1 MIREEKGSK
10 LLVDRLANFWFK
22 IKFVEKKISARNKQS
37 LPNKTDAVLFDE
49 IRGLI
54 EQTRS
59 RVASTVNSA
68 LVLMNWHIGK
78 RINDEILQNKRAEYG
93 NEIVSTLSRQLIAEY
108 GRGFSRQNLFH
119 FMRFAEIFSDI
130 EIVSTLTRQLGWSHF
145 KEIIY
150 QKDQLNRD
158 FYAEMCRIERWSVRT
173 LRQKIQGMLFERTAI
188 SKKPNELIKTELAE
202 LRDEDKLTPDL
213 IFQDTYFLDFLGLE
227 GNFSESDL
235 ENAILRQLEKFL
247 LELGVGFAFVSR
259 QKRITVDGDDFY
271 IDLLLFHRELRRL
284 VVIELKLGKFMPADF
299 GQTEFYLRWLDK
311 YERKPW
317 EESPIGLILCSEKS
331 KERVELLALD
341 GRGIKVADY
350 WTQLPDKK
358 LLEQKLHEAV
368 IMARQWSERT

>member
-1 MIREEKGSK
+1 MR
-10 LLVDRLANFWFK
+10 A
-22 IKFVEKKISARNKQS
+22 KISTKSKNASVQS
-37 LPNKTDAVLFDE
+37 GDVLFDY

-54 EQTRS
+54 EQTRA

-93 NEIVSTLSRQLIAEY
+93 EQIVATLSHQLTREY
-108 GRGFSRQNLFH
+108 GKGFTRTNLIR
-119 FMRFAEIFSDI
+119 MRLFAEFFPDV
-130 EIVSTLTRQLGWSHF
+130 EISASLSHQLSWSHF
-145 KEIIY
+145 VEILTI
-150 QKDQLNRD
+150 KDQLKRD

-173 LRQKIQGMLFERTAI
+173 LRQRIQGMLFERTAI
-188 SKKPNELIKTELAE
+188 SKKPEELIRTELAE

-213 IFQDTYFLDFLGLE
+213 VFRDTYFLDFLG
-227 GNFSESDL
+227 FTDAYSEKDL
-235 ENAILRQLEKFL
+235 ENAILRELERFL
-247 LELGVGFAFVSR
+247 LELGVGFAFVAR
-259 QKRITVDGDDFY
+259 QKRITVDGDDFF

-331 KERVELLALD
+331 NERIELLALD
-341 GRGIKVADY
+341 THDIKVADY

-358 LLEQKLHEAV
+358 LLEKKLHEAV
-368 IMARQWSERT
+368 IMAHRLSEAKAEDVSGVK

>member
-1 MIREEKGSK
+1 M
-10 LLVDRLANFWFK
+10 
-22 IKFVEKKISARNKQS
+22 EKKISAKNKDTS
-37 LPNKTDAVLFDE
+37 IKTDDVLFDE
-49 IRGLI
+49 IRSLI
-54 EQTRS
+54 EQTRL

-78 RINDEILQNKRAEYG
+78 RISDEVLKNKRAEYG
-93 NEIVSTLSRQLIAEY
+93 KEILPTLSAKLQPEY
-108 GRGFSRQNLFH
+108 GRGFSSRNLAK
-119 FMRFAEIFSDI
+119 MIQFAELFPDI
-130 EIVSTLTRQLGWSHF
+130 EIVATLSQQLGWSHF
-145 KEIIY
+145 IEIITM
-150 QKDQLNRD
+150 KDQLKRD

-188 SKKPNELIKTELAE
+188 SKKPDVIIKTELAE

-213 IFQDTYFLDFLGLE
+213 IFRDTYFLDFLGLSDT
-227 GNFSESDL
+227 FSEKDL

-247 LELGVGFAFVSR
+247 LELGVGFAFVAR
-259 QKRITVDGDDFY
+259 QKRITVDGDDFH
-271 IDLLLFHRELRRL
+271 IDLLLYHRELRRL
-284 VVIELKLGKFMPADF
+284 VVVELKLGKFMPADF

-331 KERVELLALD
+331 NERVELLALD
-341 GRGIKVADY
+341 KHDIKVADY

-368 IMARQWSERT
+368 ILARGLSERK

>member
-1 MIREEKGSK
+1 M
-10 LLVDRLANFWFK
+10 
-22 IKFVEKKISARNKQS
+22 EKKISTKNKDTS
-37 LPNKTDAVLFDE
+37 IKTDEVLFDE
-49 IRGLI
+49 IRSLI
-54 EQTRS
+54 EQTRL

-93 NEIVSTLSRQLIAEY
+93 EQIVASLSHQLTAEY
-108 GRGFSRQNLFH
+108 GKGFTRTNLIR
-119 FMRFAEIFSDI
+119 MRVFAEFFPDL
-130 EIVSTLTRQLGWSHF
+130 EISATLSQQLGWSHF
-145 KEIIY
+145 IEIITM
-150 QKDQLNRD
+150 KDQLKRD
-158 FYAEMCRIERWSVRT
+158 FYAEMCCIERWSVRT

-188 SKKPNELIKTELAE
+188 SKKPDEIIKTELAE

-227 GNFSESDL
+227 GNFSEKDL

-247 LELGVGFAFVSR
+247 LELGVGFAFVAR
-259 QKRITVDGDDFY
+259 QKRITVDGDDFH
-271 IDLLLFHRELRRL
+271 IDLLLYHRELRRL

-331 KERVELLALD
+331 NERVELLALD
-341 GRGIKVADY
+341 ARGIKVADY

-368 IMARQWSERT
+368 IMARELSERK

>member
-1 MIREEKGSK
+1 M
-10 LLVDRLANFWFK
+10 
-22 IKFVEKKISARNKQS
+22 EKKISIKNKDTS
-37 LPNKTDAVLFDE
+37 IKTDEVLFDE
-49 IRGLI
+49 IRNLI

-93 NEIVSTLSRQLIAEY
+93 KEIVASLSHQLTAEY
-108 GRGFSRQNLFH
+108 GKGFTRTNLIR
-119 FMRFAEIFSDI
+119 MRVFAEFFPDL
-130 EIVSTLTRQLGWSHF
+130 EISASLSHQLSWSHF
-145 KEIIY
+145 VEIITI
-150 QKDQLNRD
+150 KDQLKRD
-158 FYAEMCRIERWSVRT
+158 FYAEMCRIERWNVRT
-173 LRQKIQGMLFERTAI
+173 LRSKIQGMLFERTAI
-188 SKKPNELIKTELAE
+188 SRKPEETIKNEIAE

-213 IFQDTYFLDFLGLE
+213 VFRDTYFLDFLGLSDT
-227 GNFSESDL
+227 FSEKDL
-235 ENAILRQLEKFL
+235 ENAILRELERFL
-247 LELGVGFAFVSR
+247 LELGVGFAFVAR
-259 QKRITVDGDDFY
+259 QKRITVDGDDFH
-271 IDLLLFHRELRRL
+271 IDLLLYHRELRRL

-331 KERVELLALD
+331 NERVELLALD
-341 GRGIKVADY
+341 KHDIKVADY

-368 IMARQWSERT
+368 IMARGLSERK

>member
-1 MIREEKGSK
+1 M
-10 LLVDRLANFWFK
+10 
-22 IKFVEKKISARNKQS
+22 EKKILARNKQS
-37 LPNKTDAVLFDE
+37 LPDKTDVVLFDE
-49 IRGLI
+49 IRSLI

-59 RVASTVNSA
+59 CVASTVNSA

-93 NEIVSTLSRQLIAEY
+93 NEIVVTLSQQLTAEY
-108 GRGFSRQNLFH
+108 GKGFTRANLFR
-119 FMRFAEIFSDI
+119 MVQFAEVYSDV
-130 EIVSTLTRQLGWSHF
+130 EIVASLTRQLTWTHIV
-145 KEIIY
+145 EILPI
-150 QKDQLNRD
+150 KNQLQRD

-173 LRQKIQGMLFERTAI
+173 MRQKIQGMLFERTAI
-188 SKKPNELIKTELAE
+188 SKKPDELIKTELAE

-213 IFQDTYFLDFLGLE
+213 IFRDTYFLDFLGLE
-227 GNFSESDL
+227 GDFSESDL

-247 LELGVGFAFVSR
+247 LELGVGFAFVAR

-271 IDLLLFHRELRRL
+271 IDLLLYHRELRRL

-311 YERKPW
+311 YERKPC

-341 GRGIKVADY
+341 DRGIKVADY

-368 IMARQWSERT
+368 IMARQLSVRI